1 MTFVHNLNQSFKK
14 DKNDLTNKHS
24 DLKNYVDL
32 NFSSHPRIRKSEG
45 NTLVDSKKIK
55 KNIKREN
62 TQKNLKWEN
71 KDKRENK

>member
-45 NTLVDSKKIK
+45 NTLVDSKKSK
-55 KNIKREN
+55 KIEKGKINNIEVMIC
-62 TQKNLKWEN
+62 TI
-71 KDKRENK
+71 D